1 MPRWASACVLA
12 VALAAL
18 APGQGPLYR
27 ENWAYS
33 HLQWRREQ
41 VLARLDAAPE
51 ADRATVLELL
61 DEPDLG
67 LPFRN
72 VARALALLSDR
83 EFDDTWLFRSM
94 VCAFVL
100 PEVVDPGSSRE
111 DCRSLN
117 VSVFLPAR
125 VQPSGAPS
133 FRVVVRDTGGKVVHE
148 TPDAVPCSLDDLR
161 LAQCPLSVPCNDLP
175 DGEYSIEVVTEVAGA
190 KSREGDPRLFHRFA
204 VLRGYQQRAE
214 TAAAAAVRLASQATS
229 LGDCSLLAV
238 AAEVNRAYSG
248 EAPNGDAAGREDLL
262 LLERMLARQE
272 NGEDPLAGELGDQLV
287 GLPSGTKRVL
297 PAVLRRPATGNPT
310 RLAVVVG
317 GSPYFRAD
325 GARPGAPAST
335 SPRWMARAC
344 RDFRPEAAAV
354 LFVESPGAVP
364 MWTEAL
370 GKALEAAQRA
380 LGVEP
385 AHTTLVVERDAAVA
399 ACFDLVS
406 LLPRIQSLQL
416 VNGGVLS
423 RNALE
428 SLSGREV
435 VVHVPRGLLGRGLA
449 HTRDVAAGRQGPI
462 QLGGRFV
469 SRSMDV
475 DPWQFA
481 LPIALR
487 HVEGQINADSGR

>member
-1 MPRWASACVLA
+1 MARWARACTVV

-41 VLARLDAAPE
+41 LLAKLGSASEANRSRLLD
-51 ADRATVLELL
+51 VLE
-61 DEPDLG
+61 EPDQG

-72 VARALALLSDR
+72 VARSLALLEDR
-83 EFDDTWLFRSM
+83 DFGDAWLFRAM

-111 DCRSLN
+111 DCRLLN

-125 VQPSGAPS
+125 LQPIGKAS
-133 FRVVVRDTGGKVVHE
+133 FRVVVRNTSGMVVHE
-148 TPDAVPCSLDDLR
+148 GAAAVACSLDDLR
-161 LAQCPLSVPCNDLP
+161 LAQCLIPVPCGDLA
-175 DGEYSIEVVTEVAGA
+175 DGEYSVEVVTELAGGKA
-190 KSREGDPRLFHRFA
+190 REGDPRLVHRFA

-214 TAAAAAVRLASQATS
+214 AAIAAVARMTTEAKGLAES
-229 LGDCSLLAV
+229 SLLAV

-262 LLERMLARQE
+262 LLERMLARQSK
-272 NGEDPLAGELGDQLV
+272 GEDPLAGERGDQLV
-287 GLPSGTKRVL
+287 GLPTGTMRVL
-297 PAVLRRPATGNPT
+297 SGVLRRPATGSLK

-317 GSPYFRAD
+317 GSPFYGAD
-325 GARPGAPAST
+325 AARPGAPAST

-344 RDFRPEAAAV
+344 RDFCPEATAV

-364 MWTEAL
+364 MWSDAL
-370 GKALEAAQRA
+370 GMAVEAAQRA

-423 RNALE
+423 RSALE

-435 VVHVPRGLLGRGLA
+435 VVHVPRGLLGRGLV
-449 HTRDVAAGRQGPI
+449 HTRDVVGGSQGSI

-469 SRSMDV
+469 SVAMDEH
-475 DPWQFA
+475 PWQFA

-487 HVEGQINADSGR
+487 HVARQLTNEAPR